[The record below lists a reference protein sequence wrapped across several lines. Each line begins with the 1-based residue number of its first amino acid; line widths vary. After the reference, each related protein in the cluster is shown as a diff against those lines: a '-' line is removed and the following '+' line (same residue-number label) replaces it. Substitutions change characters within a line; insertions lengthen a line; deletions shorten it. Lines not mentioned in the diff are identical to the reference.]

1 MKKCAV
7 LLAAAC
13 AAACVLAQ
21 NPADMMAAFFGGG
34 QVASVE
40 NLRPM
45 RVPMAPNMLLCMN
58 VSYGPRQVG
67 AGAAHADVAQLYDL
81 VLPAEIGKI
90 PKDAPVFIYIHGG
103 AWAEGSKSWGIP
115 MLADMAGK
123 GFVGIT
129 MNYTMNHQKFG
140 EHTFAEMLADIDA
153 LVSHLPKLGKAIGID
168 IKRFAIGGSSAGG
181 HLSLLYAYDAANPSV
196 MGLSLAHKVPVAC
209 VLSDCGPTDLASPEF
224 TVSGMD
230 AMKMSFRDSCVL
242 FSVLSG
248 GKREFGSVAELSKRV
263 SKFSPVSLVKKGCP
277 PTVCLYGES
286 GKVSTSGKFLQTQGG
301 KEQPYSDLWKQ
312 LGSRTPV
319 PAEIGTDGIV
329 PTQNYTA
336 LTNALKKCGVPY
348 YARIENAPHT
358 MVFVKV
364 PDTRTWA
371 YECMMKYLGGA
382 STSAAEAK
390 APAKK

>member
-34 QVASVE
+34 TVASVD

-90 PKDAPVFIYIHGG
+90 PKDAPVFVYIHGG
-103 AWAEGSKSWGIP
+103 AWAEGSKSWGLP

-129 MNYTMNHQKFG
+129 MNYTMNNPKFG

-153 LVSHLPKLGKAIGID
+153 LVSHLPKLGKAIGVD

-196 MGLSLAHKVPVAC
+196 MGLHLAHKVPVAC
-209 VLSDCGPTDLASPEF
+209 VLSDCGPTDLVSPEF
-224 TVSGMD
+224 TMSGMN
-230 AMKMSFRDSCVL
+230 ATKTPFKDSCML
-242 FSVLSG
+242 FSILST
-248 GKREFGSVAELSKRV
+248 GKHEFGSVAELSA
-263 SKFSPVSLVKKGCP
+263 SAAKFSPVSLVKKGCP
-277 PTVCLYGES
+277 PTICVYGETE
-286 GKVSTSGKFLQTQGG
+286 KLSTSGKFRSEKGG
-301 KEQPYSDLWKQ
+301 KEHPYSDLWKIA
-312 LGSRTPV
+312 GSKAPV
-319 PAEIGTDGIV
+319 PAEIRHDGIV

-336 LTNALKKCGVPY
+336 LTNALKKCSVPY
-348 YARIENAPHT
+348 DARIENASHT
-358 MVFVKV
+358 MVFMKV
-364 PDTRTWA
+364 PETRTWA
-371 YECMMKYLGGA
+371 YECMMKHLGDA
-382 STSAAEAK
+382 DAK
-390 APAKK
+390 SPAPAKK

>member
-34 QVASVE
+34 TVASVD
-40 NLRPM
+40 NLKPM

-90 PKDAPVFIYIHGG
+90 PKDAPVFVYIHGG
-103 AWAEGSKSWGIP
+103 AWAEGSKSWGLP

-129 MNYTMNHQKFG
+129 MNYTMNNPKFG
-140 EHTFAEMLADIDA
+140 QHTFAEMLADIDA
-153 LVSHLPKLGKAIGID
+153 LVSHLPKLGKAIGVD

-196 MGLSLAHKVPVAC
+196 MGLRLAHKVPVAC
-209 VLSDCGPTDLASPEF
+209 VFSDCGPTDLVSPEF
-224 TVSGMD
+224 SMSGMNSTR
-230 AMKMSFRDSCVL
+230 MPFKDSCAL
-242 FSVLSG
+242 FGVLSS
-248 GKREFGSVAELSKRV
+248 GKGEFGSVAELSARAG
-263 SKFSPVSLVKKGCP
+263 KFSPVSLVKKGCP
-277 PTVCLYGES
+277 PTICLYGES
-286 GKVSTSGKFLQTQGG
+286 GKLSTSGKFFSAKGG
-301 KEQPYSDLWKQ
+301 KQQPYSDLWK
-312 LGSRTPV
+312 LCGSKAPV

-329 PTQNYTA
+329 PTQNYTV

-348 YARIENAPHT
+348 DARIENAPHT

-371 YECMMKYLGGA
+371 YECLMKHLR
-382 STSAAEAK
+382 AADQK
-390 APAKK
+390 APARK